1 MKFMRLFVYFE
12 HPLDF
17 QKWSALD
24 RRLLCL
30 ATNMLQMETLR
41 NFMFMLCGR
50 PACAFTQAEASRA
63 LASLLS
69 DPNTSESVLGRPHAL
84 PYLLH
89 FAASLH
95 VNDAVEV
102 CA

>member
-1 MKFMRLFVYFE
+1 MRLVGYFE

-17 QKWSALD
+17 KKWSALD
-24 RRLLCL
+24 RRLFCL
-30 ATNMLQMETLR
+30 ATNMWLMETLR
-41 NFMFMLCGR
+41 NSMFTLYGR

-102 CA
+102 CAQS